1 MLESSL
7 NDRDKVIAEF
17 LALPEGVELDEALD
31 GEHCGLIQV
40 LVAELLD
47 FDARLL
53 MTYKG

>member
-1 MLESSL
+1 MESGL
-7 NDRDKVIAEF
+7 NDREKVIAEF